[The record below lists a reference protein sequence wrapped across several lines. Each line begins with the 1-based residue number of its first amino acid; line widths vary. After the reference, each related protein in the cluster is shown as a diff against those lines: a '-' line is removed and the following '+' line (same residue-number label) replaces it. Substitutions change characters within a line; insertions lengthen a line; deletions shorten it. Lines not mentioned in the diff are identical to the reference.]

1 MIANVNDV
9 VKFLELNNLE
19 YWRVK
24 SKDTDN
30 AYVFE
35 ADESKTFGDNINNFH
50 QVMSVC
56 TGSKFFLQAAPKKGA
71 SRGNF
76 ADEFKNVPEI
86 PGLKEVPGVPQ
97 IQGIPQDEVDRRI
110 AAAIEGLKTQQRME
124 TLEAENKEL
133 KQDIKDMQ
141 TPINRVITKLEPYIG
156 TLIAT
161 VVGKMIPS
169 APAIEMAGIEHVQD
183 YEQNEVRET
192 INTERE
198 TDNPDQ
204 ERLMKA
210 LEKWAAADAEFI
222 DLIEAVAELAAT
234 KDPMYNMA
242 KNMLK
247 K

>member
-1 MIANVNDV
+1 ML
-9 VKFLELNNLE
+9 F
-19 YWRVK
+19 R
-24 SKDTDN
+24 S
-30 AYVFE
+30 
-35 ADESKTFGDNINNFH
+35 
-50 QVMSVC
+50 
-56 TGSKFFLQAAPKKGA
+56 
-71 SRGNF
+71 
-76 ADEFKNVPEI
+76 
-86 PGLKEVPGVPQ
+86 
-97 IQGIPQDEVDRRI
+97 
-110 AAAIEGLKTQQRME
+110 
-124 TLEAENKEL
+124 
-133 KQDIKDMQ
+133 
-141 TPINRVITKLEPYIG
+141 
-156 TLIAT
+156 
-161 VVGKMIPS
+161 
-169 APAIEMAGIEHVQD
+169 GIEHVQD